1 MDFDNES
8 TSDSEDEMD
17 SCSLQYQIADPSLLG
32 TAVFIRHV
40 QVDADP
46 NVLVYVHEEPE
57 NVQRRYIT
65 MKSILAM
72 VATAVSFSTVTLIV
86 SWISF
91 S

>member
-1 MDFDNES
+1 MDLDNES

-17 SCSLQYQIADPSLLG
+17 SCSLQYQIADPNLLG

-57 NVQRRYIT
+57 MIQKHYINIKWIST
-65 MKSILAM
+65 IAATVLAVSTVIL
-72 VATAVSFSTVTLIV
+72 VGSCVSFS
-86 SWISF
+86 
-91 S
+91 